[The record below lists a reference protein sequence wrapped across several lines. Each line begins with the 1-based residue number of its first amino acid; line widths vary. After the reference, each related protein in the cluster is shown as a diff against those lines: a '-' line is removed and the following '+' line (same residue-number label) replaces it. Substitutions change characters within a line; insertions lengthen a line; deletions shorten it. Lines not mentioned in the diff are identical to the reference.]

1 MSLPEGFLDE
11 LKSRIGLAE
20 VIGKTVK
27 LARRGRQFLGLCPFH
42 GEKTPSF
49 HVYDDH
55 YHCFG
60 CGAHGSV
67 IDFVMQAEKVG
78 FPEAVERLAA
88 QAGMVL
94 PSASREEAERERR
107 RGSLYDVLEAA
118 AAYYQ
123 KLLRMPEGKPALDY
137 LRLRAVGEVAIER
150 FRLGYAPEGRYAIK
164 AALARQGFAEA
175 AMIEAG
181 LLVQSEEGQCGAY
194 DRFRGR
200 LMFPIADRRGRVI
213 GFGGR
218 LLGAGEPKYLNSP
231 ETPLFHKGRLLYNS
245 ADGAKATRDKGTVI
259 VVEGY
264 MDVIGLAE
272 AGWEN
277 VVAPLGTAITEDQL
291 QALWQLAP
299 EPILLFD
306 PDAAG
311 ERAAVRAAE
320 RALPLL
326 KPGLGLRFANL
337 MAGAGED
344 PDTVARKYP
353 RQVMHRTLMEA
364 APLSDFL
371 VIFEARQRRLDN
383 PEQVAALEHKLT
395 QYAARIIDRSA
406 RYQFLRAF
414 RARVG
419 QAARAARS
427 GQQPRSGARTC
438 LGRSASRHADKL
450 PSRHPRDLAE
460 RTLVA
465 IVLNH
470 PEFFHEVEDALGGIQ
485 FSDRE
490 LDLLRQRIVQA
501 LSGTSPSNA
510 RQAAE
515 NLAIG
520 AVAEAIAAVLGD
532 PLIRSHRLIA
542 PAAPLEGVRETWA
555 ENYVAVRQAP
565 PRGRTQEP
573 ASAQKKVGSLAYEL
587 AHRRASL
594 GDGER

>member
-1 MSLPEGFLDE
+1 MSLPESFLDE
-11 LKSRIGLAE
+11 LKARIGLAE
-20 VIGKTVK
+20 VIGRTVK

-78 FPEAVERLAA
+78 FPEAVERLAV

-94 PSASREEAERERR
+94 PSPSRDEAERERR

-118 AAYYQ
+118 AVYYQ

-137 LRLRAVGEVAIER
+137 LRRRGVSEAAIER
-150 FRLGYAPEGRYAIK
+150 FRLGYAPEGRYAVK
-164 AALARQGFAEA
+164 AALARQDFAEA

-181 LLVQSEEGQCGAY
+181 LLVRPEDGQRGAY

-200 LMFPIADRRGRVI
+200 LMFPIADRRGRVV

-218 LLGAGEPKYLNSP
+218 MLGAGEPKYLNSP
-231 ETPLFHKGRLLYNS
+231 ETPLFHKGRLLYNLANGS
-245 ADGAKATRDKGTVI
+245 NAARESGTIV

-264 MDVIGLAE
+264 MDVIGLSE

-291 QALWQLAP
+291 QALWRLAP

-306 PDAAG
+306 SDAAG
-311 ERAAVRAAE
+311 ERAATRAAE

-337 MAGAGED
+337 ATDAGED
-344 PDTVARKYP
+344 PDAAARKYP
-353 RQVMHRTLMEA
+353 RQLIHRTLMEA

-383 PEQVAALEHKLT
+383 PEQVAALE
-395 QYAARIIDRSA
+395 Q
-406 RYQFLRAF
+406 
-414 RARVG
+414 
-419 QAARAARS
+419 
-427 GQQPRSGARTC
+427 
-438 LGRSASRHADKL
+438 
-450 PSRHPRDLAE
+450 
-460 RTLVA
+460 
-465 IVLNH
+465 
-470 PEFFHEVEDALGGIQ
+470 
-485 FSDRE
+485 
-490 LDLLRQRIVQA
+490 
-501 LSGTSPSNA
+501 
-510 RQAAE
+510 
-515 NLAIG
+515 
-520 AVAEAIAAVLGD
+520 
-532 PLIRSHRLIA
+532 
-542 PAAPLEGVRETWA
+542 
-555 ENYVAVRQAP
+555 
-565 PRGRTQEP
+565 
-573 ASAQKKVGSLAYEL
+573 
-587 AHRRASL
+587 
-594 GDGER
+594 

>member
-11 LKSRIGLAE
+11 LKGRIGLAE
-20 VIGKTVK
+20 LIGKTVK

-67 IDFVMQAEKVG
+67 IDFVMQAERVG

-88 QAGMVL
+88 QAGMLV
-94 PSASREEAERERR
+94 PSPSREEAERERR
-107 RGSLYDVLEAA
+107 RGSLHDVLEAA
-118 AAYYQ
+118 AVYYQ

-137 LRLRAVGEVAIER
+137 LRRRGVSGAAIER
-150 FRLGYAPEGRYAIK
+150 FRLGYAPEGRYAVK

-181 LLVQSEEGQCGAY
+181 LLVRPEDGQRGAY

-200 LMFPIADRRGRVI
+200 LMFPIADRRGRPV

-218 LLGAGEPKYLNSP
+218 MLGAGEPKYLNSP
-231 ETPLFHKGRLLYNS
+231 ETPLFHKGRLLYNL
-245 ADGAKATRDKGTVI
+245 ADGSNAARESGTIV

-264 MDVIGLAE
+264 MDVIGLSE

-291 QALWQLAP
+291 QALWRLAP

-311 ERAAVRAAE
+311 ERAATRAAE

-337 MAGAGED
+337 ATSAGED
-344 PDTVARKYP
+344 PDAVARKYP
-353 RQVMHRTLMEA
+353 RQLIHRTLIEA

-371 VIFEARQRRLDN
+371 VIVEARQRRLEN
-383 PEQVAALEHKLT
+383 PEQLAGLEHKLK
-395 QYAARIIDRSA
+395 QYAARITDRSA
-406 RYQFLRAF
+406 RYQFAQAF
-414 RARVG
+414 RERVR
-419 QAARAARS
+419 QAARAASR
-427 GQQPRSGARTC
+427 GLPRSGARTS
-438 LGRSASRHADKL
+438 LGRSVPRHADE
-450 PSRHPRDLAE
+450 PPQRHPREIAE

-465 IVLNH
+465 IILNH
-470 PEFFHEVEDALGGIQ
+470 PEFFHEVEDTFGGMQ
-485 FSDRE
+485 FSDRQ
-490 LDLLRQRIVQA
+490 LDLLRQGIVQA
-501 LSGTSPSNA
+501 LSGASPSNA
-510 RQAAE
+510 QRLAESLASSGAA
-515 NLAIG
+515 A
-520 AVAEAIAAVLGD
+520 AVAAVLED

-542 PAAPLEGVRETWA
+542 PTAPLERVRQTWA
-555 ENYVAVRQAP
+555 ENYAAVRQSP
-565 PRGRTQEP
+565 PRGRIVP
-573 ASAQKKVGSLAYEL
+573 SATAQIGAGSLAYEL

-594 GDGER
+594 GDGEA

>member
-1 MSLPEGFLDE
+1 MNLPEGFLDE
-11 LKSRIGLAE
+11 LKGRIGLPE

-88 QAGMVL
+88 QAGMTL
-94 PSASREEAERERR
+94 PSAGREKTERERP

-123 KLLRMPEGKPALDY
+123 KLLRMPEGKPAVDY
-137 LRLRAVGEVAIER
+137 LRLRGVGEVAIQR
-150 FRLGYAPEGRYAIK
+150 FRLGYAPDGRFAIK
-164 AALARQGFAEA
+164 AALVREGFTEET
-175 AMIEAG
+175 MIEAG
-181 LLVQSEEGQCGAY
+181 LLVRPEDASRGTY

-200 LMFPIADRRGRVI
+200 LMFPIADRRGRVV

-218 LLGAGEPKYLNSP
+218 MLGAGEPKYLNSP

-245 ADGAKATRDKGTVI
+245 ADGSKAARDEGTVI

-264 MDVIGLAE
+264 MDVIGLVG

-277 VVAPLGTAITEDQL
+277 VVAPLGTAITEEQL
-291 QALWQLAP
+291 RALWQLAP

-320 RALPLL
+320 KALPLL
-326 KPGLGLRFANL
+326 ESGRGLRFASL
-337 MAGAGED
+337 MTGAGED
-344 PDTVARKYP
+344 PDTVVRKYP

-371 VIFEARQRRLDN
+371 VIVEARQRRLDN
-383 PEQVAALEHKLT
+383 PEQLAALEHKLK
-395 QYAARIIDRSA
+395 QYAVTITDRSA
-406 RYQFLRAF
+406 RWQFQQAF
-414 RARVG
+414 RTRVA
-419 QAARAARS
+419 QAARAARR
-427 GQQPRSGARTC
+427 GQQPRSGARTS
-438 LGRSASRHADKL
+438 LGKSVPRHGDKL
-450 PSRHPRDLAE
+450 PSQHPRDLAE
-460 RTLVA
+460 RTLLA

-485 FSDRE
+485 FADRE
-490 LDLLRQRIVQA
+490 LDLLRQRVIQA
-501 LSGTSPSNA
+501 LSGASPSNA
-510 RQAAE
+510 RRVAE
-515 NLAIG
+515 TLATG
-520 AVAEAIAAVLGD
+520 GVAEAVAAVLED
-532 PLIRSHRLIA
+532 PLIRSHRRIA
-542 PAAPLEGVRETWA
+542 PTAPVQDVRETWA
-555 ENYVAVRQAP
+555 ENYAAARQPP
-565 PRGRTQEP
+565 PRDRTRQP
-573 ASAQKKVGSLAYEL
+573 ASARIDAGSLAFGL

-594 GDGER
+594 GDGED